1 MSFLCRYMSLYT
13 ASLNSGSNG
22 NCYYIG
28 NGQEAVLID
37 AGISCRETEIR
48 MARLNLSMKTV
59 KAIFISHE
67 HGDHIKGVNVLSK
80 KYNLPVYFTEQT
92 FRYSRL
98 SIGKSLVKMFR
109 AGEPLTINTLRVT
122 AFAKK
127 HDAKDPHSF
136 TVEGNGVTIGIF
148 TDIGN
153 VCNNLVHHFKRCDAA
168 YLEANYDNEM
178 LANGAYSAP
187 LKQRIRG
194 GMGHLSNEQALDL
207 FKAHKPAHMS
217 HLFLSHLSADNNCPE
232 IVSGMFNAHAGNVQI
247 VIASR
252 HEQTEVFHI
261 TSPTSSV
268 TSEYVMPKLRQA
280 SLF

>member
-80 KYNLPVYFTEQT
+80 KYNLPVYFTEPT

-98 SIGKSLVKMFR
+98 SIAKPLVKMFR
-109 AGEPLTINTLRVT
+109 AGEPLSINGLNVT
-122 AFAKK
+122 AFAKN

-168 YLEANYDNEM
+168 FLEANYDNDM
-178 LANGAYSAP
+178 LENGRYSAP

-194 GMGHLSNEQALDL
+194 GMGHLSNDQALEL

-232 IVSGMFNAHAGNVQI
+232 IVSGMFNAHADKVRI

-252 HEQTEVFHI
+252 HEQTEVYRI
-261 TSPTSSV
+261 MSSSSNH
-268 TSEYVMPKLRQA
+268 TNDFVMPKLRQA